1 LEYLSFTV
9 KALQDTHLNAGGHK
23 VSDQLQVGGGLLF
36 SSNSGG
42 GAPSPAFA
50 LDDRLDAK
58 LVRTRILA
66 ILPISTSRLWCDDHH
81 ASTGSMVGIGG
92 RDANHAKERVQIRP
106 SSPYATYKYYST
118 SHPEH
123 CGNDFTLKRTDR
135 RTGFCILVNF

>member
-9 KALQDTHLNAGGHK
+9 KALQDTHLNRGGHK

-36 SSNSGG
+36 SRNSGG
-42 GAPSPAFA
+42 GALSPASA

-66 ILPISTSRLWCDDHH
+66 ILQISSRLWCDDHH
-81 ASTGSMVGIGG
+81 ASTGSMVGIGD
-92 RDANHAKERVQIRP
+92 RDANHGKERVQLHP
-106 SSPYATYKYYST
+106 SSPYATYQYYST

-123 CGNDFTLKRTDR
+123 CGNDLR
-135 RTGFCILVNF
+135 